1 MQTYSRRKFIGMMG
15 VIYGSVLLYPSCSR
29 TAASRYRVFTDAEA
43 ACLIALCEQI
53 IPADHD
59 PGATDAGV
67 IHYIDKQAAER
78 FHGDTSLFKQG
89 IAALQEFCKTQHGK
103 LFEELEASVQIEI
116 MRTMEQNKLTG
127 GDWGELKQ
135 SSFMGRT
142 VERTM
147 QGFYG
152 APRHGGN
159 KDYVSFKMM
168 KLDYPLL
175 VGQNR
180 YVNSE

>member
-1 MQTYSRRKFIGMMG
+1 MQTYNRRQFIGMMG
-15 VIYGSVLLYPSCSR
+15 AIYGSILLYPSCSR
-29 TAASRYRVFTDAEA
+29 TVASRYRVFTDAEA

-67 IHYIDKQAAER
+67 INYIDKQAAER
-78 FHGDTSLFKQG
+78 FHGDTPFFKQG
-89 IAALQEFCKTQHGK
+89 IVALQGYCRTQHGK
-103 LFEELEASVQIEI
+103 LFEELDASVQIDI
-116 MRTMEQNKLTG
+116 MKTMEQNKLPEG
-127 GDWGELKQ
+127 EWGDVKQ
-135 SSFMGRT
+135 SSFMSRI

-152 APRHGGN
+152 SPRHGGN
-159 KDYVSFKMM
+159 KDYASFRMM

-180 YVNSE
+180 YVEN

>member
-15 VIYGSVLLYPSCSR
+15 AVYGSVLLYPSCSR
-29 TAASRYRVFTDAEA
+29 TVTSRYRVFTDAEA

-59 PGATDAGV
+59 PGATDAEV
-67 IHYIDKQAAER
+67 IRYIDKQAAER
-78 FHGDTSLFKQG
+78 FHDDIPLFKQG
-89 IAALQEFCKTQHGK
+89 VAALQECCTAQHGK
-103 LFEELEASVQIEI
+103 LFEELDASAQIEI
-116 MRTMEQNKLTG
+116 MRGLEQNKLTG

-135 SSFMGRT
+135 SSFMNRAI
-142 VERTM
+142 ERTM

-168 KLDYPLL
+168 KLDFPLL

-180 YVNSE
+180 YE